1 MTTRALLAVLQ
12 ARLWAQRRIVFYS
25 CAAAFVAGLVQP
37 SGYAAPLFLCSL
49 LGIAC
54 ALAQS
59 PGLHPHLDR
68 AEQSAPLFGREL
80 ARAKALVPCLAAA
93 LAALIYGCAQLLRG
107 APGVPLTLLV
117 AAAAVGAATLT
128 ALCATIRRGSTRAL
142 YVMLAAS
149 TSAVAYALAV
159 AAHSLL
165 AELAFC
171 AMVAFFSLRQY
182 GEALARY
189 DPI

>member
-1 MTTRALLAVLQ
+1 MTPRALFAVLH

-49 LGIAC
+49 LGIAS

-68 AEQSAPLFGREL
+68 CEQGAPLFGREL
-80 ARAKALVPCLAAA
+80 ARAKALVPCVAAA

-107 APGVPLTLLV
+107 ASDVPFMLLV
-117 AAAAVGAATLT
+117 ALAAVGAATLT
-128 ALCATIRRGSTRAL
+128 ALSATIRRGSARVL
-142 YVMLAAS
+142 YVLLAAS
-149 TSAVAYALAV
+149 TSVAAYALAV
-159 AAHSLL
+159 TAHSLL

-171 AMVAFFSLRQY
+171 GIVAFLALRQY

>member
-1 MTTRALLAVLQ
+1 LTPRALFAVLQ
-12 ARLWAQRRIVFYS
+12 ARLWAQRRIVFCS

-37 SGYAAPLFLCSL
+37 SGYAAPVFLCSL
-49 LGIAC
+49 LGIAS

-59 PGLHPHLDR
+59 PGIHPHLDR
-68 AEQSAPLFGREL
+68 GEQSAPLFGREL

-93 LAALIYGCAQLLRG
+93 LAALIYAGAQLLRG
-107 APGVPLTLLV
+107 APDVPLTLLV
-117 AAAAVGAATLT
+117 AIAAVIAATLT
-128 ALCATIRRGSTRAL
+128 ALCATIRSGTARVF
-142 YVMLAAS
+142 YIILAAN
-149 TSAVAYALAV
+149 TSAAAYALVV
-159 AAHSLL
+159 AGRSLL

-171 AMVAFFSLRQY
+171 GVVAFFALRQY